1 MSTKKSGLG
10 KGLSALLGDTPVDS
24 TEYSLASNNS
34 GPSESE
40 VNVAPRAVLGSVS
53 QIALTQIEA
62 NPFQPRTEFDE
73 IALNELA
80 ESIRMQGIIQP
91 ITVRRMGNDKY
102 QIISGERRFK
112 ASKLAGLEAVPAYV
126 RTANDQSM
134 LEMALVENI
143 QRENLNALEISIS
156 YQRLLE
162 ECSLTQEQLGE
173 RVGKDRSTVTNYLR
187 LLKLPPQIQFAI
199 RDGRLTMG
207 HARAILGVD
216 DVGMQL
222 KIFNDILA
230 GDLSVRKVEELVRAS
245 SPKKSSK
252 KDEKR
257 PVWYTEVKN
266 IEERLARR
274 YETKVEIKHKENG
287 SGQMV
292 INYFSNDDFNR
303 LIELLDF
310 D

>member
-24 TEYSLASNNS
+24 TEYSLSSNNN
-34 GPSESE
+34 GTGEND

-53 QIALTQIEA
+53 QISLTQIEA

-73 IALNELA
+73 VALNELA
-80 ESIRMQGIIQP
+80 ESIRTQGIIQP

-245 SPKKSSK
+245 SPKKTSK
-252 KDEKR
+252 KDENR
-257 PVWYTEVKN
+257 PAWYTEVKN

-274 YETKVEIKHKENG
+274 YETKVEIKHKDNG

>member
-1 MSTKKSGLG
+1 
-10 KGLSALLGDTPVDS
+10 
-24 TEYSLASNNS
+24 
-34 GPSESE
+34 
-40 VNVAPRAVLGSVS
+40 
-53 QIALTQIEA
+53 
-62 NPFQPRTEFDE
+62 
-73 IALNELA
+73 
-80 ESIRMQGIIQP
+80 
-91 ITVRRMGNDKY
+91 
-102 QIISGERRFK
+102 
-112 ASKLAGLEAVPAYV
+112 
-126 RTANDQSM
+126 M

-245 SPKKSSK
+245 SPKKTSK
-252 KDEKR
+252 KDENR
-257 PVWYTEVKN
+257 PAWYTEVKN

-274 YETKVEIKHKENG
+274 YETKVEIKHKDNG

>member
-10 KGLSALLGDTPVDS
+10 KGLSALLGDTPVGS

-34 GPSESE
+34 GSAESE
-40 VNVAPRAVLGSVS
+40 INVSPRAVLGSVS

-80 ESIRMQGIIQP
+80 ESIRTQGIIQP

-162 ECSLTQEQLGE
+162 ECNLTQEQLGE

-252 KDEKR
+252 KDGNR
-257 PVWYTEVKN
+257 PAWYTEVKN

-274 YETKVEIKHKENG
+274 YETKVEIKHKDNG

>member
-10 KGLSALLGDTPVDS
+10 RGLAALLDTSPLNEEQIIPSIKDATKPVLD
-24 TEYSLASNNS
+24 TNVVTGMVAQISLNH
-34 GPSESE
+34 
-40 VNVAPRAVLGSVS
+40 
-53 QIALTQIEA
+53 IEA

-73 IALNELA
+73 TALRELS
-80 ESIRMQGIIQP
+80 ESISIQGIIQP
-91 ITVRRMGNDKY
+91 ITVRKMGHDRY

-112 ASKLAGLEAVPAYV
+112 ASRLAGIETIPAYI

-143 QRENLNALEISIS
+143 QRENLNALEIAIS

-162 ECSLTQEQLGE
+162 ECKLTQEQLGD

-216 DVGMQL
+216 DIAMQL
-222 KIFNDILA
+222 RLFNDILLN
-230 GDLSVRKVEELVRAS
+230 DLSVRKTEELVRTV
-245 SPKKSSK
+245 SPKKNSPK
-252 KDEKR
+252 
-257 PVWYTEVKN
+257 TEAKSAVN
-266 IEERLARR
+266 ADIRNLSDRLAYR
-274 YETKVEIKHKENG
+274 YETKAEIKHKDNG
-287 SGQMV
+287 TGQ
-292 INYFSNDDFNR
+292 IILNYFSTDDLNR